1 MPGVNVVVGNDG
13 VNNLSGSAGND
24 LIYGFDPNGPQSNV
38 NSIAATRVA
47 TGLSGALFATAA
59 PEDSQRLF
67 IVQQN
72 GTVRVLDLD
81 SGQLLPTPFI
91 TLPVDS
97 AGERGLLG
105 MTFDPDYATN
115 GFVYFYQTVTTGGTH
130 NEIVRY
136 HVNPANPNV
145 VDATTPTTNRAPFS
159 GNQPQWRLDRLR
171 AGRVSIRGGWRQ
183 CERRQ
188 CPNHHQSA
196 WQDPAHRR
204 PQRRVSR

>member
-145 VDATTPTTNRAPFS
+145 VDATTPTTNRANASVPRPARTRRPS
-159 GNQPQWRLDRLR
+159 TSTTRITR
-171 AGRVSIRGGWRQ
+171 AATRKSWKSSTV
-183 CERRQ
+183 EARRQ
-188 CPNHHQSA
+188 VPPSLV
-196 WQDPAHRR
+196 PT
-204 PQRRVSR
+204 S